1 MSTTDPVAAM
11 EESTRPDSAAA
22 EHAGAAQMFAFS
34 SFIHV
39 GPGAAECEAI
49 DRQTFDCSCSNPA
62 HFHAWARLPNQFQRR
77 DIVQKA
83 EAAAALAEQVCRTEG
98 TSAHAVMESEMRVL
112 SQAGSVTVI
121 ADELLQESWAQN
133 YLTAT
138 QEVNQDERFEH
149 IEAQREHYAALAVAE
164 NDKPEDEQSDEY
176 KVLGASIAA
185 YVAEVRE
192 RYIAIEKPERDR
204 LEALG
209 LDQLVDALR
218 DLRIRK
224 LGKAAFWDTYYQW
237 MWYVGT
243 LKIEADPTYRR
254 PWRRVW
260 ASLGSVESEEPG
272 SLWSAAPEIIEV
284 VKTTFSELDQ
294 SFNAGSMGNPS

>member
-11 EESTRPDSAAA
+11 EESTRPDSAAV

-39 GPGAAECEAI
+39 GPGAAECDAI
-49 DRQTFDCSCSNPA
+49 ERDTFDCSCSNPA

-83 EAAAALAEQVCRTEG
+83 EAASALAEQVCRTEG

-112 SQAGSVTVI
+112 VQAGNVKVI

-138 QEVNQDERFEH
+138 QEVSQDERFEH
-149 IEAQREHYAALAVAE
+149 IEAQREHYSALAVSE
-164 NDKPEDEQSDEY
+164 SDKPEDEQSDEF

-209 LDQLVDALR
+209 LDRLVEALR

-272 SLWSAAPEIIEV
+272 SLWAAAPEIIEV
-284 VKTTFSELDQ
+284 VKATFSELDQ